1 MIFDVIHFI
10 YLLLYLL
17 YYYIYIILW
26 YNYKYIYPC
35 NPLYFCTLSV
45 ISTQIYQQHRDISRR
60 HTGNT

>member
-10 YLLLYLL
+10 YLLLYLP

-26 YNYKYIYPC
+26 YNYKYISPC